1 MRVGILWGYI
11 LSLGVRGGRGGI
23 LVGAG
28 KEGEGAGKEGE
39 SAGSPRRYR
48 CL

>member
-1 MRVGILWGYI
+1 MGLEG
-11 LSLGVRGGRGGI
+11 GVEGKARGV

-28 KEGEGAGKEGE
+28 KEEEG
-39 SAGSPRRYR
+39 AGSPRRYR